1 MACLK
6 LKLRNARSIFV
17 RNCYEF
23 ETAVEKGREHVNTP
37 QGCLP
42 EDDMDTDRSLFQ
54 SQALSTCMHKLIS

>member
-1 MACLK
+1 M
-6 LKLRNARSIFV
+6 

-54 SQALSTCMHKLIS
+54 SQALSLDGLHSLNLYA